1 MNVVQAL
8 TVTICYRLE
17 HLSLKCCA
25 VSDSVLSDL
34 SLPLS
39 ENKALL
45 SLDLSCNHVG
55 NEGVRQLASALRMN
69 RTLLSLALASNRIG
83 DEGATL
89 LAEVSMFVCVCV
101 CFLCPSSV
109 PVNVFQVL
117 SRFALNH
124 EEIVTRRKLL
134 SVQRS
139 SRLEDGQVGVGHLTP
154 VLGLGH

>member
-1 MNVVQAL
+1 VNVVQAL
-8 TVTICYRLE
+8 IVTICYRLE

-55 NEGVRQLASALRMN
+55 NEGVWQLALALRMN

-89 LAEVSMFVCVCV
+89 LAEVLSMFVCV
-101 CFLCPSSV
+101 FLMSQQCPRKCLPGV
-109 PVNVFQVL
+109 
-117 SRFALNH
+117 
-124 EEIVTRRKLL
+124 VTLC
-134 SVQRS
+134 SES
-139 SRLEDGQVGVGHLTP
+139 
-154 VLGLGH
+154 